1 MMVEL
6 TKVPAKQAREQRAMV
21 RLIPEQR
28 KDKVRG
34 EGAIVS
40 FQHRPFADLKM
51 PQYQEH
57 NQKQLVWGLFAKPA
71 VLRP

>member
-6 TKVPAKQAREQRAMV
+6 TRVPVKQAREQREMV

-40 FQHRPFADLKM
+40 IPQRLFADLKM
-51 PQYQEH
+51 PQPQEH
-57 NQKQLVWGLFAKPA
+57 NQK
-71 VLRP
+71 

>member
-1 MMVEL
+1 MVEL
-6 TKVPAKQAREQRAMV
+6 TRVPVKQAREQREMV

-40 FQHRPFADLKM
+40 IQHRLFADLKM

-57 NQKQLVWGLFAKPA
+57 NQK
-71 VLRP
+71 